1 MSDTKSSPARTT
13 DVEGPAVDANVGHG
27 VVKRKRSQGS
37 EEQDITFGGI
47 HHDSEEDEKKRKD
60 KFDGLLVDLLEVMR
74 ARDMTLS
81 LLELPIPSVVNEERS
96 AKRVK
101 LSATPTT
108 TSIASQ
114 IEAHAYN
121 RIEELIADVDS
132 VASSIIDNKQDSEL
146 TNGSSHYYDTHSKR
160 YQVGAFKKQLEDILR
175 REKAQNPKLFTALLQ
190 GYSSSEDSS
199 DTQEEAK
206 KPSSSLGG
214 EVPGRT
220 VLTLYGSAPTPKQLF
235 SSLQKPI
242 ISKSSKASQT
252 SIHDIRSED
261 EPFVIDANPLTP
273 PLRETALPNG
283 ISTTKII
290 PIHSEKAVDSKGRP
304 LTFGDLFA
312 PPSSVPPLNPPKQSR
327 HTATR
332 SQSVNWYHPGE
343 VSTPAR
349 SNSTRK
355 TYTIQPLSSG
365 QWLTYNVAPSLAQL
379 SSPGEKRKQRDR
391 ALSVGESKASLP
403 EETLIAHQQV
413 KDDALF
419 KSAYSSFAPDHDDA
433 AAVVPQQLKNRL
445 WWKRVG
451 IRKYESLVGQD
462 DQDILGIDPVAFDG
476 TQSANEDELFKEA
489 VECWE
494 PEVMPPDFDLSRKD
508 PTNGKQEDKDVEEIL
523 SNISELLET
532 MNSYQRVRNL
542 SLAGN
547 ARTTAG
553 QNAQLTAMTGS
564 PTSPSSEEF
573 DMYKILESQLILIIS
588 SLPPYAVAKLNGDHL
603 GTLNISTRIQREGRN
618 HKGTM
623 EDYDFVPK
631 ARLPVPAATTGSP
644 ARTTPQINVSGRSGT
659 YQAPLSTPAQRV
671 AYTSSTRPNA
681 PPATYPTQQY
691 ANRPPPTAT
700 QYGSYTPQQPATRN
714 SYSAHQ
720 YGAPTPQSHAN
731 QYTNGNRQYPA
742 QGYYG
747 VQYPGSQP
755 SASPGTVQGSQYQ
768 RPSQPGYQ
776 QRAQNSQ
783 AYGYGSTPSAGR
795 SASPQNSA
803 AAYSA
808 QTPGRVG
815 YTTPAAGYVPP
826 RSQFPQPPTSS
837 TASTIP
843 LPVTN
848 GAAAAA
854 TIGQHLGLSAEEQ
867 AALMLRNKEMLQR
880 NAVNSPRQGSG
891 TPQPTYGQE
900 ISQSNGTTVQQP
912 NGISAGSPGP

>member
-1 MSDTKSSPARTT
+1 MSATDSSTTRTIDAESQT
-13 DVEGPAVDANVGHG
+13 QNANVDYG
-27 VVKRKRSQGS
+27 VGKRKRSQGS
-37 EEQDITFGGI
+37 VEQISTLSSS
-47 HHDSEEDEKKRKD
+47 HQERAEDEKERKD
-60 KFDGLLVDLLEVMR
+60 RFDGLLVDLLEVMR
-74 ARDMTLS
+74 ARDTTLS
-81 LLELPIPSVVNEERS
+81 ILELPIPSFMSEERS
-96 AKRVK
+96 VKRVK
-101 LSATPTT
+101 RSTTPTK

-121 RIEELIADVDS
+121 RIEELIADVES
-132 VASSIIDNKQDSEL
+132 VTRSVIDNKRNPEL
-146 TNGSSHYYDTHSKR
+146 TSSSLQHHDNHTKAHQIST
-160 YQVGAFKKQLEDILR
+160 FKKQLEDIIR
-175 REKAQNPKLFTALLQ
+175 REKAQNPEILTALSKA
-190 GYSSSEDSS
+190 SSLSKDLNDGQED
-199 DTQEEAK
+199 AK
-206 KPSSSLGG
+206 RPSPSLGG
-214 EVPGRT
+214 EVQGRT

-235 SSLQKPI
+235 SSLQEPSRPKA
-242 ISKSSKASQT
+242 SKASQT
-252 SIHDIRSED
+252 SIHDIGPED
-261 EPFVIDANPLTP
+261 ESFAIDANPLTP

-290 PIHSEKAVDSKGRP
+290 PIHSEKAVDSKGRL

-365 QWLTYNVAPSLAQL
+365 QWLTYNIAPSLDQL

-403 EETLIAHQQV
+403 EETLLAHQQA

-419 KSAYSSFAPDHDDA
+419 KSVYSSFAPNHDDA
-433 AAVVPQQLKNRL
+433 AAVVPQQLKNKL

-451 IRKYESLVGQD
+451 MKKYEGLIGHEDPDSW
-462 DQDILGIDPVAFDG
+462 GIDLESLNGSQDV
-476 TQSANEDELFKEA
+476 NEDELFKEA
-489 VECWE
+489 VECWK
-494 PEVMPPDFDLSRKD
+494 PEEMPADFDLAKKD
-508 PTNGKQEDKDVEEIL
+508 PRNQQRDDKDVEEIL
-523 SNISELLET
+523 SNISDLLET

-564 PTSPSSEEF
+564 PSSPSSKEF

-603 GTLNISTRIQREGRN
+603 GALNISTRIQREGRN

-631 ARLPVPAATTGSP
+631 ARLPVPAVNTGSP
-644 ARTTPQINVSGRSGT
+644 ARTTPQINVSGRSGS
-659 YQAPLSTPAQRV
+659 YQAPLSTSAQRV
-671 AYTSSTRPNA
+671 AYNPITRPNA
-681 PPATYPTQQY
+681 PSATYPTPQY
-691 ANRPPPTAT
+691 ANRQTPTAT
-700 QYGSYTPQQPATRN
+700 QYGSYTSQQSAGRN

-720 YGAPTPQSHAN
+720 YGASTPQTHAN
-731 QYTNGNRQYPA
+731 QYTNGNRQYPT

-747 VQYPGSQP
+747 VQYNGSQP
-755 SASPGTVQGSQYQ
+755 SASPGPVQGPQYQ

-783 AYGYGSTPSAGR
+783 AYSYGSTPTAAR
-795 SASPQNSA
+795 SASPQNPA
-803 AAYSA
+803 AVYTA
-808 QTPGRVG
+808 QTTGRPG
-815 YTTPAAGYVPP
+815 YTTPATAYVPP
-826 RSQFPQPPTSS
+826 RPQFPHLPPSS
-837 TASTIP
+837 TPSAMP

-848 GAAAAA
+848 GAAG
-854 TIGQHLGLSAEEQ
+854 TIGQQLGLSAEEQ

-880 NAVNSPRQGSG
+880 NAMNSPRQGSG
-891 TPQPTYGQE
+891 TPQPTHGQE
-900 ISQSNGTTVQQP
+900 VSHSNGTTVQQP
-912 NGISAGSPGP
+912 NGIAVGSPGA

>member
-1 MSDTKSSPARTT
+1 MSATKRSPARPL
-13 DVEGPAVDANVGHG
+13 DPEGSTIDTNEVYGIG
-27 VVKRKRSQGS
+27 KRKRSQGS
-37 EEQDITFGGI
+37 EEQGSTFGGS
-47 HHDSEEDEKKRKD
+47 DNDRVEDEKKRRD
-60 KFDGLLVDLLEVMR
+60 KFAGLLVDLLEVMR
-74 ARDMTLS
+74 ARDTILS
-81 LLELPIPSVVNEERS
+81 VLELPIPSAVSEERS

-101 LSATPTT
+101 LSTTPTT

-121 RIEELIADVDS
+121 RIEELFADVES
-132 VASSIIDNKQDSEL
+132 VTSSIIEKKQDAEL
-146 TNGSSHYYDTHSKR
+146 SYSSTQYCDTQSKV
-160 YQVGAFKKQLEDILR
+160 YQVAAFKKQFEDTIR
-175 REKAQNPKLFTALLQ
+175 REKAQDPELLTAISK
-190 GYSSSEDSS
+190 GYISSKDSS
-199 DTQEEAK
+199 NTQEEAK
-206 KPSSSLGG
+206 KLSSSLGG

-235 SSLQKPI
+235 SSLQETAKLN
-242 ISKSSKASQT
+242 SSKASQT
-252 SIHDIRSED
+252 SVHDIKSED
-261 EPFVIDANPLTP
+261 EPFAVEADSLTP
-273 PLRETALPNG
+273 PLRATALPNG

-343 VSTPAR
+343 TFTPAR
-349 SNSTRK
+349 SNSARK

-403 EETLIAHQQV
+403 EETLIAHQQA

-445 WWKRVG
+445 WWKRLG
-451 IRKYESLVGQD
+451 IKKYESLVGSD
-462 DQDILGIDPVAFDG
+462 NLDILEIDLVPFNV
-476 TQSANEDELFKEA
+476 TQDTNEDELFKEA

-494 PEVMPPDFDLSRKD
+494 PEEIPADFDPAKKD
-508 PTNGKQEDKDVEEIL
+508 PTHAKQEDKDMEEIL
-523 SNISELLET
+523 SNISDLLET

-547 ARTTAG
+547 ARTVPS
-553 QNAQLTAMTGS
+553 QNAQLIAMTGS

-631 ARLPVPAATTGSP
+631 ARLPVPTAATGSP
-644 ARTTPQINVSGRSGT
+644 ARTTPQINVSGRSGN

-671 AYTSSTRPNA
+671 AYTSSARPNA
-681 PPATYPTQQY
+681 PSATYPTHQY
-691 ANRPPPTAT
+691 ANRPPPPTN
-700 QYGSYTPQQPATRN
+700 QYGSYTSQQPAARN

-720 YGAPTPQSHAN
+720 YGAPAPQSHAN
-731 QYTNGNRQYPA
+731 QYTNGNRQYPV

-747 VQYPGSQP
+747 VQYNGSQP
-755 SASPGTVQGSQYQ
+755 SASPGPVQGSQYQ

-776 QRAQNSQ
+776 QRAQNSH
-783 AYGYGSTPSAGR
+783 AYGYGSTPSAAGTT
-795 SASPQNSA
+795 SPPHPA
-803 AAYSA
+803 AAHTA
-808 QTPGRVG
+808 QTPGRAG
-815 YTTPAAGYVPP
+815 YTTPATNYVPP
-826 RSQFPQPPTSS
+826 RSQFPHPPPSS
-837 TASTIP
+837 TASATP
-843 LPVTN
+843 LTATN
-848 GAAAAA
+848 GAAG
-854 TIGQHLGLSAEEQ
+854 TIGQQLGLSVEEQ

-880 NAVNSPRQGSG
+880 NAMNSPRQGSG
-891 TPQPTYGQE
+891 TPQPTHVQE
-900 ISQSNGTTVQQP
+900 VSHSNGTTVQQP
-912 NGISAGSPGP
+912 NGIAAGSAGA

>member
-1 MSDTKSSPARTT
+1 MSATKRSPARTLAGESST
-13 DVEGPAVDANVGHG
+13 FDGNAVHSVG
-27 VVKRKRSQGS
+27 KRKRSHGS
-37 EEQDITFGGI
+37 EEQSSTFGGGL
-47 HHDSEEDEKKRKD
+47 HETVEEEKKRKD
-60 KFDGLLVDLLEVMR
+60 KFDGLLIDLLEVMR
-74 ARDMTLS
+74 ARDTTLS
-81 LLELPIPSVVNEERS
+81 VLELPIPSAVSEDRA

-101 LSATPTT
+101 LSTTPTT

-121 RIEELIADVDS
+121 RIEELVADVES
-132 VASSIIDNKQDSEL
+132 VTSSIIENKQDAEL
-146 TNGSSHYYDTHSKR
+146 NNSSTQYCDTQLR
-160 YQVGAFKKQLEDILR
+160 VYQVAAFMKHLKDIIR
-175 REKAQNPKLFTALLQ
+175 REKAQDPELLTAISKD
-190 GYSSSEDSS
+190 YNFSRDSS
-199 DTQEEAK
+199 NTQEEVK
-206 KPSSSLGG
+206 KILPSLGG
-214 EVPGRT
+214 EDPGRT

-235 SSLQKPI
+235 SSLQETVKP
-242 ISKSSKASQT
+242 SFSKASQT
-252 SIHDIRSED
+252 SRNDVRPKD
-261 EPFVIDANPLTP
+261 EPFAIEANSLMPI
-273 PLRETALPNG
+273 LRETALPNG

-312 PPSSVPPLNPPKQSR
+312 PPSNVPPLNPPKQSR

-349 SNSTRK
+349 SSSTRK

-379 SSPGEKRKQRDR
+379 STPDEKRKQRDR
-391 ALSVGESKASLP
+391 ALSVGESKASLS
-403 EETLIAHQQV
+403 EETLIAHQQA

-445 WWKRVG
+445 WWKRLG
-451 IRKYESLVGQD
+451 IKKYESLVGED
-462 DQDILGIDPVAFDG
+462 DTGVLEIDLVPFNEI
-476 TQSANEDELFKEA
+476 QNANEDELFKEA

-494 PEVMPPDFDLSRKD
+494 PEEIPADFKPAKRS
-508 PTNGKQEDKDVEEIL
+508 PTIAEREDKDVEEIL
-523 SNISELLET
+523 NNISDVLAT

-547 ARTTAG
+547 ARTVAS

-564 PTSPSSEEF
+564 PISPSSEEF

-631 ARLPVPAATTGSP
+631 PRLPIPAAATGSP
-644 ARTTPQINVSGRSGT
+644 ARTTPQINVSGRSGNH
-659 YQAPLSTPAQRV
+659 QAPLSTPTQRV
-671 AYTSSTRPNA
+671 TYSSSARPSA
-681 PPATYPTQQY
+681 PSATYPTHQY
-691 ANRPPPTAT
+691 TNRPPATAN
-700 QYGSYTPQQPATRN
+700 QYGSYTPQQPAARN

-720 YGAPTPQSHAN
+720 YGAPTSQSHSN
-731 QYTNGNRQYPA
+731 QYTNGTRQYPV

-747 VQYPGSQP
+747 VQYNGSQP
-755 SASPGTVQGSQYQ
+755 SASPGPVQGSQYQ

-783 AYGYGSTPSAGR
+783 AYGYSSTPSAAR
-795 SASPQNSA
+795 SVSPPHLA
-803 AAYSA
+803 AVYTA
-808 QTPGRVG
+808 QTPGRAG
-815 YTTPAAGYVPP
+815 YMTPATDYVPP
-826 RSQFPQPPTSS
+826 RSQFPQPTPSNA
-837 TASTIP
+837 ASAIP
-843 LPVTN
+843 PPATN
-848 GAAAAA
+848 GAAG
-854 TIGQHLGLSAEEQ
+854 TIGQQLGLSAEEQ

-880 NAVNSPRQGSG
+880 NAMNSPRQGSG
-891 TPQPTYGQE
+891 TPQPTHGQE
-900 ISQSNGTTVQQP
+900 VSHSNGTTVQQP
-912 NGISAGSPGP
+912 NGIAVGSAGA